1 MAMSLQ
7 QTKMRIRSVASTKKI
22 TKAMELVATSKLRK
36 AKDLNTQIT
45 PYKNEVFEIIS
56 YCANNVTDKDYKY
69 FKEKD
74 SDKTL
79 YVVVTSTLGI
89 CGGYNINVEKF
100 VTNLLK
106 ENDELIV
113 IGLKGIN
120 YFNSKGFKIISK
132 YFDLPGLNVKESMS
146 NEIAHDI
153 LKEFDLSHYK
163 KVNMVYTKF
172 INSLTFEPT
181 LVQLL
186 PISEVVDVPN
196 ISKELLLEP
205 SPEEVLDNLIP
216 FYLSTSIKALIFE
229 SMLSEQASRRTAME
243 NATDNASEL
252 QDKLLLEFNKSR
264 QAAITQEI
272 TEISGAANAIK

>member
-1 MAMSLQ
+1 
-7 QTKMRIRSVASTKKI
+7 
-22 TKAMELVATSKLRK
+22 
-36 AKDLNTQIT
+36 
-45 PYKNEVFEIIS
+45 
-56 YCANNVTDKDYKY
+56 
-69 FKEKD
+69 
-74 SDKTL
+74 
-79 YVVVTSTLGI
+79 
-89 CGGYNINVEKF
+89 
-100 VTNLLK
+100 
-106 ENDELIV
+106 
-113 IGLKGIN
+113 
-120 YFNSKGFKIISK
+120 
-132 YFDLPGLNVKESMS
+132 MS

-216 FYLSTSIKALIFE
+216 FYLSTSFKALVFE